1 MAHKKSSSQA
11 IFSSGNIPVLKVEG
25 SSLPE
30 VWEKSLI
37 EVWENGIAIRTQY
50 DRPKDPPSRDAT
62 MIMVINEPFAEP
74 RIHRALPTGLDE
86 LEIYRQEVVLGVHDH
101 WIGGHGWSYSYHDRL
116 FNYKTASSHL
126 DQIGNVINSLADCYY
141 TRRAQA
147 ITWDPELDAKDHE
160 PPCLQRL
167 WFRILEDPQEG
178 LVLNMNTHWRSRDA
192 YKAAFMN
199 IFALTDLQRA
209 VAEEVAKK
217 INIPVKTGRYVDMTD
232 SYHIYGSYFEQ
243 FKGFLDTLNKKT
255 FEERTFS
262 SSFAELFFKE
272 ARMKIEAEKK

>member
-1 MAHKKSSSQA
+1 VADRKPNFGA
-11 IFSSGNIPVLKVEG
+11 IFSSGDIPVLKVEG
-25 SSLPE
+25 KSLPE

-37 EVWENGIAIRTQY
+37 EVWNNGIAIKTQY
-50 DRPKDPPSRDAT
+50 DKPKDPPSKDAT
-62 MIMVINEPFAEP
+62 MILIINDPFAEP

-101 WIGGHGWSYSYHDRL
+101 WIGTHGWSYSYHDRL
-116 FNYKTASSHL
+116 FNYKTSNGYL
-126 DQIGNVINSLADCYY
+126 DQIGLVIENLANCAY

-167 WFRILEDPQEG
+167 WFRILEDPDNG

-199 IFALTDLQRA
+199 IFALTDLQR
-209 VAEEVAKK
+209 VIAEEVSRK
-217 INIPVKTGRYVDMTD
+217 INIPVKVGRYVDIAD
-232 SYHIYGSYFEQ
+232 SYHIYGSYFGQ
-243 FKGFLDTLNKKT
+243 FKGFLDTLDKKT
-255 FEERTFS
+255 FEERTFL
-262 SSFAELFFKE
+262 SSFAEPFFKE
-272 ARMKIEAEKK
+272 ARLKIQSEKK

>member
-1 MAHKKSSSQA
+1 MADNKSNSHA

-25 SSLPE
+25 NSLPE
-30 VWEKSLI
+30 VWENSLV
-37 EVWENGIAIRTQY
+37 EVWNNGIAIKTQY

-62 MIMVINEPFAEP
+62 MVMVINDPFAEP

-101 WIGGHGWSYSYHDRL
+101 WIGSHGWSYSYHDRL
-116 FNYKTASSHL
+116 FNYKTSSSYL
-126 DQIGNVINSLADCYY
+126 NQVNTVIDNLAYCSY

-167 WFRILEDPQEG
+167 WFRILEDPEKG

-199 IFALTDLQRA
+199 IFALTDLQK
-209 VAEEVAKK
+209 VIAEEVAKK
-217 INIPVKTGRYVDMTD
+217 INTPIKAGRYVDIAD
-232 SYHIYGSYFEQ
+232 SYHIYGSYFDQ
-243 FKGFLDTLNKKT
+243 FKGFLDTLDKKT

-262 SSFAELFFKE
+262 SSFAEPFFKE
-272 ARMKIEAEKK
+272 ARMKIQSEKK